1 VADPLTV
8 RPGVRPDEAAAR
20 AERARAIGL
29 FRYQLIR
36 EAADPE
42 LSTRARGRMVR
53 ELAAR
58 THLDPAG
65 RRVRVSRET
74 LDRWI
79 RAWRSGG
86 FDALV
91 PSPRQSSRRLPAEV
105 IDMAVALKRENP
117 DRTATQVRRI
127 LRAQMG
133 WAPGERT
140 LQRHFA
146 ELTSTDPTLLGAQQ
160 PGPGVFGRFEAAR
173 PNELWTG
180 DALHGPRIGGR
191 KTYLF
196 AFLDDHSRA
205 IVGHRF
211 GFAEDTVRLAA
222 ALRPAL
228 GSRGVPDGVYVDNGS
243 AFVDAWLLRAC
254 AKLGI
259 RLIHST
265 PGRPQGRGKIERFFR
280 TVREQFLVEI
290 TGEITSDAPESA
302 GGGAGRG
309 RHQVGDLGELNR
321 LFTAWVEQVYHRRVH
336 SETDAAPLARWSAG
350 GPFPLP
356 TPAALAEAFLWE
368 EHRTV
373 TKTALV
379 SLQGNTYQ
387 VEPALVGRR
396 VELIFDPFDLTRIE
410 VRLRGAPAGIA
421 VPHRIGRHA
430 HLKARP
436 ETPPA
441 PPTPTGINY
450 AHLIDAAHHAEL
462 ARGVNYAA
470 LTPVTTT
477 TTPTNAALADELP
490 GQLDLLTGSPAEQ
503 NTVEQNTVEQNTE
516 VTP

>member
-1 VADPLTV
+1 MAV
-8 RPGVRPDEAAAR
+8 RDDEVAAR
-20 AERARAIGL
+20 TEQARAIGL

-36 EAADPE
+36 EPADPR
-42 LSTRARGRMVR
+42 LSTKARGRLVR
-53 ELAAR
+53 EIAAR
-58 THLDPAG
+58 EHLDPAG
-65 RRVRVSRET
+65 RQRRISRDT

-79 RAWRSGG
+79 RAWRRGG

-91 PSPRQSSRRLPAEV
+91 PDPRQSSPRLPVEV
-105 IDMAVALKRENP
+105 IEMAVALKRENP
-117 DRTATQVRRI
+117 ARTAAQVRRI

-146 ELTSTDPTLLGAQQ
+146 TDPLICAQLGALAAG
-160 PGPGVFGRFEAAR
+160 GPGSEAVFGRFEADR
-173 PNELWTG
+173 PNEVWTG
-180 DALHGPRIGGR
+180 DALHGPHIGGR

-228 GSRGVPDGVYVDNGS
+228 GSRGVPDAVYVDNGS

-280 TVREQFLVEI
+280 TVRDQFLVEV
-290 TGEITSDAPESA
+290 TGDPERDPS
-302 GGGAGRG
+302 
-309 RHQVGDLGELNR
+309 RHALADLDELNR
-321 LFTAWVEQVYHRRVH
+321 LFTAWVETVYHRREH
-336 SETDAAPLARWSAG
+336 SETGAPPLTRWHAG

-368 EHRTV
+368 AQRTV

-387 VEPALVGRR
+387 VDPRLVGRR
-396 VELIFDPFDLTRIE
+396 VELVFDPFDLTTVA
-410 VRLRGAPAGIA
+410 VRVRGVGAGTAI
-421 VPHRIGRHA
+421 PHRIGRHS
-430 HLKARP
+430 HVKARP
-436 ETPPA
+436 ETPPD
-441 PPTPTGINY
+441 TPAATGIDY
-450 AHLIDAAHHAEL
+450 ARLIDDAHHAEL
-462 ARGVNYAA
+462 ATGVNYAA
-470 LTPVTTT
+470 LTG
-477 TTPTNAALADELP
+477 AHGELP
-490 GQLDLLTGSPAEQ
+490 GQLDLLTDPDDTDPDSTDPDDTDPDDTADQTQG
-503 NTVEQNTVEQNTE
+503 E
-516 VTP
+516 VAS